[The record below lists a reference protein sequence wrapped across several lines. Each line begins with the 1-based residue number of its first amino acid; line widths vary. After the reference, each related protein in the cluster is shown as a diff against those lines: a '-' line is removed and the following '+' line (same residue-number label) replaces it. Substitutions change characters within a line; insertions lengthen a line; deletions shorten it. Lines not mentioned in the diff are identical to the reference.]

1 MSNYC
6 YLLSPKTV
14 LKHQIDMGRFATC
27 NLAFKWVQWQCIVLI
42 MMGAG
47 WRGNDLL
54 CCTVGTAAP
63 GPATTSH
70 NSPPLTPSTST
81 RHIRHQADQTQHRSK
96 AISCF
101 YHIMSHTWPHIQV
114 FYLSLSSTDC
124 KSTIWRQFEIGSPLL
139 IYTRPND
146 WIARWSL
153 NYHRRSSL
161 SVPNLCS
168 FNLRIWY
175 QYETVFLVSGV

>member
-1 MSNYC
+1 MRAVWVYC
-6 YLLSPKTV
+6 IDYDGCGMAGQWPAV
-14 LKHQIDMGRFATC
+14 LHCGHR
-27 NLAFKWVQWQCIVLI
+27 
-42 MMGAG
+42 
-47 WRGNDLL
+47 
-54 CCTVGTAAP
+54 CTRP
-63 GPATTSH
+63 SH
-70 NSPPLTPSTST
+70 HSPPLTPSTST

-101 YHIMSHTWPHIQV
+101 YHIMSHAWPHIQV
-114 FYLSLSSTDC
+114 LYLSLSSTDC

-153 NYHRRSSL
+153 NYHHRSSL
-161 SVPNLCS
+161 PLPNLCS

-175 QYETVFLVSGV
+175 KYETVFLVSGV

>member
-1 MSNYC
+1 
-6 YLLSPKTV
+6 
-14 LKHQIDMGRFATC
+14 MGRFATC

-63 GPATTSH
+63 GPAPAPLLSTTDAINIH
-70 NSPPLTPSTST
+70 TAHSTSSRPDT
-81 RHIRHQADQTQHRSK
+81 AQKQGNKLFLSYQVS
-96 AISCF
+96 
-101 YHIMSHTWPHIQV
+101 YTWPHIL
-114 FYLSLSSTDC
+114 YLSLSSTDC

-146 WIARWSL
+146 WIARCSL
-153 NYHRRSSL
+153 NYHHRSSL
-161 SVPNLCS
+161 PVPNLCS

-175 QYETVFLVSGV
+175 KYETVFLVSGVYNQYSGK